1 MSSDLLAVTAQP
13 GLARAKD
20 VRALIAAIALVA
32 VFSAAILTSYV
43 TQTRLGLDDAYI
55 TYQYARNIAQGH
67 GFVFNLTDRSS
78 LGTSAPLYAL
88 LLALGGLLGI
98 GIPQLSIGIGLV
110 ATTIAL
116 CLVVCIAWEC
126 DLLPAG
132 VVVALVASVA
142 QLYWHYWEGMET
154 PFCLAL
160 TLASIWTA
168 FRGWGA
174 LGFALAAV
182 ATVTRLDAAAVLVVV
197 GLLLVLAR
205 HASWRTLAPGA
216 ALLISWLILATALF
230 GSPVPTSGRAKMV
243 HDSDISGRFSIT
255 SLALT
260 YQALPIT
267 RLVAVDRYGNHPRRT
282 MALVATLYLVS
293 VASAAL
299 IRPRWLSMAL
309 GAWLVAYLTGYE
321 LLRVP
326 NFPWYYGPPAVVIA
340 LLFWMGLQAGIALIA
355 RALGWP
361 ARLVAAVATST
372 LGLACVVVLV
382 AWTPWLAEGTPTD
395 KIQVVAGR
403 WLRDHAAP
411 GDNVVAFEI
420 GAVAYVSGLRTID
433 LLGLTDP
440 AARVHL
446 RSNDFA
452 WAIRDLPK
460 YVFSIERGTGSWP
473 VAKAIFD
480 ECAFALN
487 YRPAVRLPFRED
499 TDYVV
504 YRRTLEEGPKR
515 TRGTSGAEWLDIS
528 YPTSMR
534 VGRTVAHSLVL
545 RNASD
550 SSWKARMPEIASV
563 TYEWHEEAGRVG
575 TTQALRTPLPC
586 AVEPG
591 QRVLVSAAVRAPDQ
605 PGTYTM
611 TWRLVHDDGRDD
623 RAPGGAQVTVY

>member
-282 MALVATLYLVS
+282 MALVATFTSYQS
-293 VASAAL
+293 P
-299 IRPRWLSMAL
+299 PR
-309 GAWLVAYLTGYE
+309 
-321 LLRVP
+321 R
-326 NFPWYYGPPAVVIA
+326 
-340 LLFWMGLQAGIALIA
+340 
-355 RALGWP
+355 
-361 ARLVAAVATST
+361 
-372 LGLACVVVLV
+372 
-382 AWTPWLAEGTPTD
+382 
-395 KIQVVAGR
+395 
-403 WLRDHAAP
+403 
-411 GDNVVAFEI
+411 
-420 GAVAYVSGLRTID
+420 
-433 LLGLTDP
+433 
-440 AARVHL
+440 
-446 RSNDFA
+446 
-452 WAIRDLPK
+452 
-460 YVFSIERGTGSWP
+460 
-473 VAKAIFD
+473 
-480 ECAFALN
+480 
-487 YRPAVRLPFRED
+487 
-499 TDYVV
+499 
-504 YRRTLEEGPKR
+504 
-515 TRGTSGAEWLDIS
+515 
-528 YPTSMR
+528 
-534 VGRTVAHSLVL
+534 
-545 RNASD
+545 
-550 SSWKARMPEIASV
+550 
-563 TYEWHEEAGRVG
+563 
-575 TTQALRTPLPC
+575 
-586 AVEPG
+586 
-591 QRVLVSAAVRAPDQ
+591 
-605 PGTYTM
+605 
-611 TWRLVHDDGRDD
+611 
-623 RAPGGAQVTVY
+623 